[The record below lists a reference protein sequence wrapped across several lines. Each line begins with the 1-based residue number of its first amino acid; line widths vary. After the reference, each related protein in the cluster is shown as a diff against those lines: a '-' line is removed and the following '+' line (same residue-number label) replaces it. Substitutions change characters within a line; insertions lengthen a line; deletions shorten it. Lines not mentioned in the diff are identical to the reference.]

1 MRGHT
6 HLTRYHTTGTWLF
19 NELTLCEHIIL
30 LHGCIANSET
40 VEPISPCDCLR
51 ILIKYFVTM
60 TFQIRLHCIYCT
72 IILYLHVVS
81 TNCLLQVV
89 TPKVLMLR
97 DSSVDLK
104 CHRISEVQTSSILSF
119 NSSVSWWY
127 TANSGDQEKE
137 IAVWNTDLNN
147 ATIVNNTGI
156 DVSRSLCCVLYLVH
170 ADRSVTVITYILHY
184 IA

>member
-1 MRGHT
+1 M
-6 HLTRYHTTGTWLF
+6 
-19 NELTLCEHIIL
+19 
-30 LHGCIANSET
+30 
-40 VEPISPCDCLR
+40 
-51 ILIKYFVTM
+51 
-60 TFQIRLHCIYCT
+60 
-72 IILYLHVVS
+72 VS

-127 TANSGDQEKE
+127 AANSGDQEKE

-170 ADRSVTVITYILHY
+170 ADRSVTVVTYILHY

>member
-1 MRGHT
+1 M
-6 HLTRYHTTGTWLF
+6 
-19 NELTLCEHIIL
+19 
-30 LHGCIANSET
+30 
-40 VEPISPCDCLR
+40 
-51 ILIKYFVTM
+51 
-60 TFQIRLHCIYCT
+60 
-72 IILYLHVVS
+72 
-81 TNCLLQVV
+81 
-89 TPKVLMLR
+89 LMLR

-137 IAVWNTDLNN
+137 IAVWYTDLNN

-156 DVSRSLCCVLYLVH
+156 DLSRSLCWVLYLVY
-170 ADRSVTVITYILHY
+170 ADRSVTVVTYMYILHY

>member
-1 MRGHT
+1 M
-6 HLTRYHTTGTWLF
+6 
-19 NELTLCEHIIL
+19 
-30 LHGCIANSET
+30 
-40 VEPISPCDCLR
+40 
-51 ILIKYFVTM
+51 IKYFVTL
-60 TFQIRLHCIYCT
+60 TFQVRLHCIYCT
-72 IILYLHVVS
+72 IIIYLLVVS

-156 DVSRSLCCVLYLVH
+156 DVSRSLCCVLYRYLVY